1 MAVFN
6 RNNVV
11 SARVC
16 STANFS
22 LKYVYA
28 FPCTRR
34 CRRSVPWFHRVSSPA
49 LVLRESPYSGGH
61 ASIVSDSQCCSC
73 IHGINALF
81 LPTVYCRHTMRL
93 VVSYLYTETNADT
106 QKPMHI
112 CISVILF
119 ILHRR
124 AIHVYHSVCSS
135 AFHSP
140 RSAVNQ
146 TSDNVPKCRPK

>member
-34 CRRSVPWFHRVSSPA
+34 CRRSVPWFHRVSSPV

-81 LPTVYCRHTMRL
+81 LPAVYCRHTMRL
-93 VVSYLYTETNADT
+93 VVSYLYTETNVYQSFSLFSTAV
-106 QKPMHI
+106 QYS
-112 CISVILF
+112 CVSFGLRISVPF
-119 ILHRR
+119 ATKRR
-124 AIHVYHSVCSS
+124 
-135 AFHSP
+135 
-140 RSAVNQ
+140 Q
-146 TSDNVPKCRPK
+146 SDKR

>member
-34 CRRSVPWFHRVSSPA
+34 CGRSVPWFHRVSSPA

-93 VVSYLYTETNADT
+93 VVSYYFIHRN
-106 QKPMHI
+106 Q

-124 AIHVYHSVCSS
+124 AIHVYHSVCAS

>member
-93 VVSYLYTETNADT
+93 VVSYLYTETNAYQSFSLFCT
-106 QKPMHI
+106 AVQFM
-112 CISVILF
+112 CII
-119 ILHRR
+119 
-124 AIHVYHSVCSS
+124 
-135 AFHSP
+135 
-140 RSAVNQ
+140 RSAHQRSIRHEAPSIRQAIMCPSVDQ
-146 TSDNVPKCRPK
+146 SKLLQFTI